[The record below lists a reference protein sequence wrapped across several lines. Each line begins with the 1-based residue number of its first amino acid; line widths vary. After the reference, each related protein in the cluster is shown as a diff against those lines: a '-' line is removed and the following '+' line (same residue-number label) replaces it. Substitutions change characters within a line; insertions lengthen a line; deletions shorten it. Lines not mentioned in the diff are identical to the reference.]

1 MVVVVV
7 YVTVNDLYGGSGGGG
22 GVRQKLREHPEL
34 TSVRVS
40 VAFDRPCDPTAVRF
54 SETANFCA

>member
-7 YVTVNDLYGGSGGGG
+7 YVTVNDLYGGRGGG

-54 SETANFCA
+54 SETGNFCA